1 MYENI
6 EKYVLNLVKQS
17 SPEHT
22 VWNQERIRQSKPTSW
37 NYVDGCMLTALLNMA
52 EITGDGTY
60 FAFVESML
68 DWFVNEDGSIKT
80 LAADKHSLDDI
91 NEGRVLFEVYR
102 RTGKAKYQK
111 AIQTLV
117 QQVNRQPRTPSGNF
131 WHKAIYPNQV
141 WLDGIY
147 MVMPFLALYINSQ
160 GKEDYSDIVRQ
171 IKNVEAHMRD
181 PETGLYYHGYD
192 ESKSIF
198 WADSETGLSQNF
210 WLRAIGWFSVALVD
224 LIEIM
229 RPGEDRNELVRIFSR
244 LCSDISVYRDPDSG
258 MYYQVVDKAGQQ
270 GNYLESSGS
279 CMIAYAMLKGAR
291 LGVLDSDYSELGQKT
306 FDGVVKRCLKFEGDE
321 MSLGSICLVA
331 GLGPENNRKRDGSF
345 AYYISEPIVENDA
358 KGTAPFVMAYTE
370 IRRLAFLTLRNINKI
385 YPNGFH
391 AVHNFSMDIRKGE
404 FVVFVGPSGCG
415 KSTTLR
421 MIAGLEDISSG
432 EFLID
437 GKRANEKSPRQRGI
451 AMVFQS
457 YALYPQM
464 TVYDNIGFGLNLQG
478 VDESEIEQRVNN
490 TARILGLTDY
500 LDRLPRALSGGQRQ
514 RVAIGRAIIRKV
526 GVFLMDEPLSNLDA
540 KQRVTM
546 RYEIAQ
552 IHRQTGATTIYVTHD
567 QTEAMTLADRIVV
580 MKEGYVQQIGTP
592 HDLYFH
598 PANVFVA
605 GFIGEPP
612 MNFIRQTV
620 ENGCVHFGETKLNLS
635 LKLKNADDWEG
646 KPVVFGFRPESV
658 SLQPVSDAYRF
669 TCNVELTEMLG
680 DYTNVYITEGEEQAI
695 LKVDS
700 HDTPETDRDITFY
713 VPYDSVYLFDGESE
727 KVIEE

>member
-6 EKYVLNLVKQS
+6 ERYVLEMVRQS
-17 SPEHT
+17 TPERT
-22 VWNQERIRQSKPTSW
+22 VWNMEKLRQGKPASW
-37 NYVDGCMLTALLNMA
+37 NYIDGCMLTALVNMTEVTGINDYADFAA
-52 EITGDGTY
+52 E
-60 FAFVESML
+60 ML
-68 DWFVNEDGSIKT
+68 DWFVREDGSIRTFKSE
-80 LAADKHSLDDI
+80 KHSLDDI
-91 NEGRVLFEVYR
+91 NGGRLFFWARER
-102 RTGKAKYQK
+102 SRDPKYDK
-111 AIQTLV
+111 AIELLIEQL
-117 QQVNRQPRTPSGNF
+117 RSQPRTQEGNF

-141 WLDGIY
+141 WLDGVY
-147 MVMPFLALYINSQ
+147 MAMPFLALYAKAHN
-160 GKEDYSDIVRQ
+160 GDYADIMKQ
-171 IKNVEAHMRD
+171 IRLIEAHMRD
-181 PETGLYYHGYD
+181 PQTGLYYHGYD
-192 ESKSIF
+192 AEKRMF
-198 WADSETGLSQNF
+198 WADKNTGLSQCF

-229 RPGEDRNELVRIFSR
+229 PKGAYREELTGIFSR
-244 LCSDISVYRDPDSG
+244 LMKDISVYADKRTG
-258 MYYQVVDKAGQQ
+258 MYYQVVDKANQD
-270 GNYLESSGS
+270 GNYLETSGS
-279 CMIAYAMLKGAR
+279 CMMAYAMLKGAR
-291 LGVLDSDYSELGQKT
+291 LGVLGHGFAELGEKT
-306 FDGVVKRCLKFEGDE
+306 FNGVCGEYLRTDNGELQ
-321 MSLGSICLVA
+321 LGGICLVA
-331 GLGPENNRKRDGSF
+331 GLGPDDNRKRDGSF
-345 AYYISEPIVENDA
+345 AYYISEPVVSNDA
-358 KGTAPFVMAYTE
+358 KGLAPFLLAYTE
-370 IRRLAFLTLRNINKI
+370 IKRLSYLSLVNINKI

-432 EFLID
+432 TLYID
-437 GKRANEKSPRQRGI
+437 GVCANEKSPRQRGI

-490 TARILGLTDY
+490 VARILGLTDY

-552 IHRQTGATTIYVTHD
+552 IHKETGATTIYVTHD

-612 MNFIRQTV
+612 MNFLRQNV
-620 ENGCVHFGETKLNLS
+620 KNSCLHFSTTALDLGKKL
-635 LKLKNADDWEG
+635 DDPAAYEG
-646 KPVVFGFRPESV
+646 KPIVFGYRPESI
-658 SLQPVSDAYRF
+658 SLQPVPNAYQI
-669 TCNVELTEMLG
+669 TCKVELTEMLG
-680 DYTNVYITEGEEQAI
+680 DYTNVYITAGEDQAI

-700 HDTPETDRDITFY
+700 HDTPQTDTDITFY
-713 VPYDSVYLFDGESE
+713 IRYESVYLFDGETE
-727 KVIEE
+727 NIIK